1 MLTSVACIIN
11 LQMLRMND
19 NFMIQNSQENVF
31 GVWFYF
37 FSSSKEILDFEIV
50 KYFVKACFK
59 ILWTDY
65 LKAIRV

>member
-1 MLTSVACIIN
+1 MLTSVASIIN
-11 LQMLRMND
+11 LQMLQMND

-31 GVWFYF
+31 GVRFYF
-37 FSSSKEILDFEIV
+37 FSSSKEILNFEIV

>member
-1 MLTSVACIIN
+1 MLTCIAYIIN
-11 LQMLRMND
+11 LQKLRMND
-19 NFMIQNSQENVF
+19 NFMIQNSQVNVLEF
-31 GVWFYF
+31 GWVF
-37 FSSSKEILDFEIV
+37 FSEEILDFEIV

>member
-1 MLTSVACIIN
+1 MLTSVAFIIN
-11 LQMLRMND
+11 LQMLRVND
-19 NFMIQNSQENVF
+19 NFMIQNSQVNVF
-31 GVWFYF
+31 GVWVF
-37 FSSSKEILDFEIV
+37 FSKEILDFEIV

>member
-1 MLTSVACIIN
+1 MK
-11 LQMLRMND
+11 ND
-19 NFMIQNSQENVF
+19 GQFYDTEFSGKCF
-31 GVWFYF
+31 GVFCFGLVLGF
-37 FSSSKEILDFEIV
+37 FSKEILDFEIV